1 VCLFPWSSLTYIIP
15 PKTYII
21 IIFWLQYEIIIIRVP
36 RGTPKEI
43 VLSITETIKSLLEKR
58 ILVIDGAMGT
68 QIQDL
73 EVPQEAW
80 IDDKDVDQE
89 GCNELLNHSAPDI
102 IKRIH
107 KRYAMAGA
115 DLIKTNTFGTMP
127 WVLDEYQM
135 GERAYELS
143 KKGAVLVKEICEEY
157 GTEASPKFVLG
168 SIGPGTKLPS
178 LGHIHYDEMFEG
190 YKLCALGLID
200 GGCDVFL
207 LETCQDPLQIKAA
220 IHACNDASTERQ
232 VEVPIMVSVTIELS
246 GSMLIGTDVTTIV
259 TILEPFDILSL
270 GFNCGTGPDQV
281 KKHLKTLSE
290 LCDIPISVHANA
302 GLPQNRGGYTYYPMG
317 PDEFTDKQ
325 LEFTAFDGVSF
336 LGGCCGT
343 TPQHIQALKKAVEV
357 IKPKKPSGSIEPSIA
372 SLFNTIEL
380 FQEPAPL
387 LIGERSNSTGSKAF
401 RELIIASDYEG
412 TLTVGQAQVRDGA
425 HCLDVNVEFAG
436 RDGAVDMAAVMELY
450 NQKIPLP
457 LMPDATRANTME
469 EGLKCI
475 GGKPIINSVNLED
488 GEEKFHAICKL
499 AKKYGTALV
508 CLTIDEVG
516 MAKTKEDK
524 VAQAERMYAMAV
536 NGHGIDPRN
545 LIFDMLTFTVGSGDL
560 EYRDA
565 AIQTLAAIKELHI
578 RHPEVGSTLGLSNIS
593 FGLAINARRYLN
605 SVFLHHCLQAGL
617 TSVIINVKHIVPLAK
632 MSEEDKAICE
642 ELLFAPDDQSLFNF
656 IDYFSDAVIEDDSND
671 EEYEAMSNE
680 EKIAKL
686 LLDGDKERMIPLV
699 EEARQEIEAD
709 KIVNEILID
718 AMKVVGELFG
728 SGQMQLPFV
737 LQSAETMK
745 TTVDYLNPYLTK
757 QEKETETKLVIG
769 TVKGD
774 VHDVGKNL
782 VDIILSNNG
791 FTVINVGIKTQ
802 LETYLEAHKEHNVQA
817 IGMSGLLVKSTAVM
831 KDNLE
836 AMAEMGLEIP
846 VLLGGAALTRSFVDD
861 FCRPI
866 YKGPIFY
873 CRDAFDGVIAMGRIE
888 KYNEDNSVGLDTR
901 MAGDMVERKE
911 KVKKEVVIPPF
922 EEIKMP
928 DRSVE
933 IPTPPFWGRRVLQK
947 EDLDSDMI
955 YKWINTRSVF
965 KMHWGYKSKGMD
977 KDAYKKLID
986 ETVYPAFERLK
997 KEFVDK
1003 KLFEPTII
1011 YGYYPCRSDDQEL
1024 FLFDESEG
1032 WNIDANAN
1040 REPLNK
1046 VIGRAVTKFSFP
1058 RQGRKPH
1065 RALSDFF
1072 RHDRHDVIALT
1083 CVSAGPKFAAYEKE
1097 LYDAGKYLEYNMV
1110 HGLSV
1115 ELAEALAEV
1124 VHKQIRLDL
1133 NIASEDEGHTL
1144 RDVRMNRYQGAR
1156 YSFGY
1161 PACPDLEASRE
1172 LFDMLKP
1179 EDFGIEL
1186 SETFQIHPEQSTT
1199 ALVVHHKSAT
1209 YYSV

>member
-1 VCLFPWSSLTYIIP
+1 M
-15 PKTYII
+15 
-21 IIFWLQYEIIIIRVP
+21 
-36 RGTPKEI
+36 
-43 VLSITETIKSLLEKR
+43 SITETIKSLLQER

-73 EVPQEAW
+73 KVPTEAW
-80 IDDKDVDQE
+80 IDDKGVDQE
-89 GCNELLNHSAPDI
+89 GCNELLNHTAPELI
-102 IKRIH
+102 GRIH

-115 DLIKTNTFGTMP
+115 DLIKSNTFGTMP

-143 KKGAVLVKEICEEY
+143 KKGAQLVKEVCNEY
-157 GTEASPKFVLG
+157 GTEESPKFVLG

-190 YKLCALGLID
+190 YKLCDLSLID
-200 GGCDVFL
+200 CGCDVFL

-220 IHACNDASTERQ
+220 LHACEAANEERD
-232 VEVPIMVSVTIELS
+232 VKLPIMVSVTIELS
-246 GSMLIGTDVTTIV
+246 GSMLIGTDATTIV

-290 LCDIPISVHANA
+290 LCAIPISVHANA

-343 TPQHIQALKKAVEV
+343 TPQHIQALKKAVGAL
-357 IKPKKPSGSIEPSIA
+357 KPKKPTGSIEPSIA
-372 SLFNTIEL
+372 SLFNTTEL

-401 RELIIASDYEG
+401 RELIIAGDHEG

-457 LMPDATRANTME
+457 LMPDATRVNTME
-469 EGLKCI
+469 EGLKRI

-488 GEEKFHAICKL
+488 GEEKLDAICKL
-499 AKKYGTALV
+499 AKKFGCALV
-508 CLTIDEVG
+508 CLTIDEIG
-516 MAKTKEDK
+516 MAKTTETK
-524 VAQAERMYAMAV
+524 VAQAERIYDLAV
-536 NGHGIDPRN
+536 NRHGIDPRN

-565 AIQTLAAIKELHI
+565 AIQTLEAIRELHI

-593 FGLAINARRYLN
+593 FGLEINARRYLN

-617 TSVIINVKHIVPLAK
+617 TSVIINVKHIIPLAK
-632 MSEEDKAICE
+632 MSDADREVCE
-642 ELLFAPDDQSLFNF
+642 EVLFAPDDQSLFKF
-656 IDYFSDAVIEDDSND
+656 IEHFSDAVIDDDAND
-671 EEYEAMSNE
+671 EAYEAMTKE
-680 EKIAKL
+680 EKIAQL
-686 LLDGDKERMIPLV
+686 LLDGDKERMIHLV
-699 EEARQEIEAD
+699 EEARKEIQPD
-709 KIVNEILID
+709 IIVNEILID
-718 AMKVVGELFG
+718 DLKVVGELFG

-757 QEKETETKLVIG
+757 QEKETDTTLVVG

-791 FTVINVGIKTQ
+791 FKVINVGIKTH
-802 LETYLEAHKEHNVQA
+802 LETYLEAHKKHNVQA

-836 AMAEMGLEIP
+836 EMAGMGMEIP

-873 CRDAFDGVIAMGRIE
+873 CRDAFDGVIAMTRIE

-901 MAGDMVERKE
+901 MAGDMVKRQE
-911 KVKKEVVIPPF
+911 KVKKVVIIPPF
-922 EEIKMP
+922 EQITMP
-928 DRSVE
+928 EKVE

-947 EDLDSDMI
+947 ADLDLSMI
-955 YKWINTRSVF
+955 YEWINTRSVF

-977 KDAYKKLID
+977 KEAYQKLID

-997 KEFVDK
+997 KEFIEKD
-1003 KLFEPTII
+1003 LFEPTII
-1011 YGYYPCRSDDQEL
+1011 Y
-1024 FLFDESEG
+1024 
-1032 WNIDANAN
+1032 
-1040 REPLNK
+1040 
-1046 VIGRAVTKFSFP
+1046 
-1058 RQGRKPH
+1058 
-1065 RALSDFF
+1065 
-1072 RHDRHDVIALT
+1072 
-1083 CVSAGPKFAAYEKE
+1083 
-1097 LYDAGKYLEYNMV
+1097 
-1110 HGLSV
+1110 
-1115 ELAEALAEV
+1115 
-1124 VHKQIRLDL
+1124 
-1133 NIASEDEGHTL
+1133 
-1144 RDVRMNRYQGAR
+1144 
-1156 YSFGY
+1156 
-1161 PACPDLEASRE
+1161 
-1172 LFDMLKP
+1172 
-1179 EDFGIEL
+1179 
-1186 SETFQIHPEQSTT
+1186 
-1199 ALVVHHKSAT
+1199 
-1209 YYSV
+1209 

>member
-1 VCLFPWSSLTYIIP
+1 M
-15 PKTYII
+15 
-21 IIFWLQYEIIIIRVP
+21 
-36 RGTPKEI
+36 
-43 VLSITETIKSLLEKR
+43 SITETIQSFIQER

-68 QIQDL
+68 ELQSL
-73 EVPQEAW
+73 EIPSEAW
-80 IDDKDVDQE
+80 IDEKGIDQE
-89 GCNELLNHSAPDI
+89 GCNELLNDTASELV
-102 IKRIH
+102 KRVH
-107 KRYAMAGA
+107 MRYAMAGA
-115 DLIKTNTFGTMP
+115 DLLKTNTFGTMP

-143 KKGAVLVKEICEEY
+143 RKGAEIVSEICDEY
-157 GTEASPKFVLG
+157 GTKESPKFVLG

-178 LGHIHYDEMFEG
+178 LGHIHYDEMYEG
-190 YKLCALGLID
+190 YKLVALGLID

-220 IHACNDASTERQ
+220 LHACQAANIERDIKL
-232 VEVPIMVSVTIELS
+232 PIMVSVTIELS
-246 GSMLIGTDVTTIV
+246 GSMLIGTDATTIV

-290 LCDIPISVHANA
+290 LCNIPISVHANA

-317 PDEFTDKQ
+317 PDEFTQKQ
-325 LEFTAFDGVSF
+325 LEFTEFDGVSF

-343 TPQHIQALKKAVEV
+343 TPQHIQALKKAVGAL
-357 IKPKKPSGSIEPSIA
+357 KPKKPTGSIAPSIA
-372 SLFNTIEL
+372 SLFNTTEL

-436 RDGAVDMAAVMELY
+436 RDGAKDMKAIMELY

-457 LMPDATRANTME
+457 LMPDATRVNTME

-499 AKKYGTALV
+499 AKKFGCALV

-524 VAQAERMYAMAV
+524 VAQAERMYDMAV

-545 LIFDMLTFTVGSGDL
+545 LIFDTLTFTVGSGDL

-565 AIQTLAAIKELHI
+565 AIQTLEAIRELHI

-593 FGLAINARRYLN
+593 FGLDVNARRYLN

-617 TSVIINVKHIVPLAK
+617 TTVIINVKHIIPLAK
-632 MSEEDKAICE
+632 MSDEDREICE
-642 ELLFAPDDQSLFNF
+642 ELLFNPDDNSLFKF
-656 IDYFSDAVIEDDSND
+656 IEHFSDVSIEDEGDD
-671 EEYEAMSNE
+671 EAYLALSNE

-686 LLDGDKERMIPLV
+686 LMDGDKERMIPLV
-699 EEARQEIEAD
+699 EEARHEIHPD
-709 KIVNEILID
+709 VIVNEILID

-745 TTVDYLNPYLTK
+745 TTVDYLNPHLTK
-757 QEKETETKLVIG
+757 QEKETDTTLVIG

-791 FTVINVGIKTQ
+791 YKVVNVGIKTDLQ
-802 LETYLEAHKEHNVQA
+802 EYLDVVERQPIQA

-836 AMAEMGLEIP
+836 TMAEMGMTIP

-873 CRDAFDGVIAMGRIE
+873 CRDAFDGVIAMSRIE
-888 KYNEDNSVGLDTR
+888 KYNADNSVGLDTR
-901 MAGDMVERKE
+901 LAGDMVEREE
-911 KVKKEVVIPPF
+911 KVKKEIVIPPF
-922 EEIKMP
+922 EELKMP
-928 DRSVE
+928 EPQAV
-933 IPTPPFWGRRVLQK
+933 PTPPFWGRRVLQK
-947 EDLDSDMI
+947 DDLDLDMI
-955 YKWINTRSVF
+955 FNWVNQRTVIKF
-965 KMHWGYKSKGMD
+965 HWGYKSKGMSKEEYQKLLD
-977 KDAYKKLID
+977 K
-986 ETVYPAFERLK
+986 TVYPAYERLK
-997 KEFVDK
+997 REFIEK

-1011 YGYYPCRSDDQEL
+1011 YGYYPCRSSDQDL
-1024 FLFDESEG
+1024 YLFDETQG
-1032 WNIDANAN
+1032 WNVDANAN
-1040 REPLNK
+1040 REPLDK
-1046 VIGRAVTKFSFP
+1046 VIGNAVGTFSFP

-1072 RHDRHDVIALT
+1072 HHDRHDVMPLT
-1083 CVSAGPKFAAYEKE
+1083 CVSAGAKFSAYEKE

-1110 HGLSV
+1110 HGFSV

-1124 VHKQIRLDL
+1124 AHKQIRLDL
-1133 NIASEDEGHTL
+1133 NIAENEGSSL

-1161 PACPDLEASRE
+1161 PACPDLEQSR
-1172 LFDMLKP
+1172 LIFDLLKP
-1179 EDFGIEL
+1179 EEFGIEL

-1199 ALVVHHKSAT
+1199 ALVVHHSKAT

>member
-1 VCLFPWSSLTYIIP
+1 M
-15 PKTYII
+15 
-21 IIFWLQYEIIIIRVP
+21 
-36 RGTPKEI
+36 
-43 VLSITETIKSLLEKR
+43 SITETIQSLLKER

-73 EVPQEAW
+73 DIPAKAW
-80 IDDKDVDQE
+80 IDDKGVEQE
-89 GCNELLNHSAPDI
+89 GCNELLIDTAPDL

-115 DLIKTNTFGTMP
+115 DLLKTNTFGTMP

-143 KKGAVLVKEICEEY
+143 KKGAALVKEICEEY
-157 GTEASPKFVLG
+157 STTEQPRFVLG

-178 LGHIHYDEMFEG
+178 LGHIHYDEMYEG
-190 YKLCALGLID
+190 YKIVAEGLID
-200 GGCDVFL
+200 GGCDIFL

-220 IHACNDASTERQ
+220 LHACQDANESRD
-232 VEVPIMVSVTIELS
+232 VKHPIMISVTIELS
-246 GSMLIGTDVTTIV
+246 GSMLIGTDATTIV

-290 LCDIPISVHANA
+290 LWHKPISVHANA

-325 LEFTAFDGVSF
+325 LEFTEFDGVSF

-343 TPQHIQALKKAVEV
+343 TPQHIQALKKAVGSM
-357 IKPKKPSGSIEPSIA
+357 KPKAPTGSIEPSIA
-372 SLFNTIEL
+372 SLFNTTEL

-436 RDGAVDMAAVMELY
+436 RDGAKDMKAIMELY

-457 LMPDATRANTME
+457 LMPDATRVHTME

-499 AKKYGTALV
+499 AKKFGTALV

-524 VAQAERMYAMAV
+524 VAQAERMYDMAV

-545 LIFDMLTFTVGSGDL
+545 LIFDTLTFTVGSGDL

-565 AIQTLAAIKELHI
+565 AIQTLEAIKELHI

-593 FGLAINARRYLN
+593 FGLDVNARRYLN
-605 SVFLHHCLQAGL
+605 SVFLHHCLQVGL
-617 TSVIINVKHIVPLAK
+617 TTVIINVKHIIPLAK
-632 MSEEDKAICE
+632 MSDADREVCE
-642 ELLFAPDDQSLFNF
+642 ELLFSPDDDSLFKF
-656 IDYFSDAVIEDDSND
+656 IEHFSDVTID
-671 EEYEAMSNE
+671 EEGDDEAYLAMSTE

-699 EEARQEIEAD
+699 EEARHEIHPD
-709 KIVNEILID
+709 IIVNEILID

-757 QEKETETKLVIG
+757 QEKDTDTTLVIG

-791 FTVINVGIKTQ
+791 YKVVNVGIKTDLQ
-802 LETYLEAHKEHNVQA
+802 EYLDVVEKQSIQA

-836 AMAEMGLEIP
+836 AMAEMGMTIP

-873 CRDAFDGVIAMGRIE
+873 CRDAFDGVIAMSRIE
-888 KYNEDNSVGLDTR
+888 KYNEDPSTELDTR
-901 MAGDMVERKE
+901 LAGDMMERE
-911 KVKKEVVIPPF
+911 RKVKKKVVIPPF
-922 EEIKMP
+922 SEIKLP
-928 DRSVE
+928 EPQPV
-933 IPTPPFWGRRVLQK
+933 PTPPFWGRRVLKK
-947 EDLDSDMI
+947 EDLDLDMVFN
-955 YKWINTRSVF
+955 WVNQRSVIKF
-965 KMHWGYKSKGMD
+965 HWGYKSKGMTKEEYQKLLD
-977 KDAYKKLID
+977 K
-986 ETVYPAFERLK
+986 TVYPAYERLK
-997 KEFVDK
+997 KEFVEK
-1003 KLFEPTII
+1003 GLFEPTII
-1011 YGYYPCRSDDQEL
+1011 YGYYPVRSNDQEL
-1024 FLFDESEG
+1024 YVFDESEG
-1032 WNIDANAN
+1032 WNVDANAS
-1040 REPLNK
+1040 REPFDEVK
-1046 VIGRAVTKFSFP
+1046 DKAAGKFSFP
-1058 RQGRKPH
+1058 RQGRKPY

-1072 RHDRHDVIALT
+1072 HHDRHDVLPIT
-1083 CVSAGPKFAAYEKE
+1083 CVSAGSKFSAYEKE

-1110 HGLSV
+1110 HGFSV

-1124 VHKQIRLDL
+1124 AHKQIRLDL
-1133 NIASEDEGHTL
+1133 GIAEKEGHTL
-1144 RDVRMNRYQGAR
+1144 RDVRMNRYHGAR

-1161 PACPDLEASRE
+1161 PACPDLEQSR
-1172 LFDMLKP
+1172 LIFDLLKP
-1179 EDFGIEL
+1179 EEFGIEL

-1199 ALVVHHKSAT
+1199 ALVVHHSKAT
-1209 YYSV
+1209 YYAV

>member
-1 VCLFPWSSLTYIIP
+1 LA
-15 PKTYII
+15 
-21 IIFWLQYEIIIIRVP
+21 
-36 RGTPKEI
+36 
-43 VLSITETIKSLLEKR
+43 ITEKIKLLLAQH

-68 QIQDL
+68 QIQEL
-73 EVPQEAW
+73 EVPAEAW
-80 IDDKDVDQE
+80 IDEKGIDQE
-89 GCNELLNHSAPDI
+89 GCNELLIDTAPEL

-127 WVLDEYQM
+127 WVLDEYGM

-157 GTEASPKFVLG
+157 GTFESPKFVLG

-178 LGHIHYDEMFEG
+178 LGHIHYDEMYEG
-190 YKLCALGLID
+190 YKRVALGLID
-200 GGCDVFL
+200 GGCDIFL

-220 IHACNDASTERQ
+220 LHACEDAGKERA
-232 VEVPIMVSVTIELS
+232 VKLPTMVSVTIELS
-246 GSMLIGTDVTTIV
+246 GSMLIGTDATTIV

-290 LCDIPISVHANA
+290 LWHKPISVHANA

-325 LEFTAFDGVSF
+325 LEFTDFDGVSF

-343 TPQHIQALKKAVEV
+343 TPQHIQALKKAVGHL
-357 IKPKKPSGSIEPSIA
+357 KPRAPSGSIEPSIA
-372 SLFNTIEL
+372 SLFNTTEL

-436 RDGAVDMAAVMELY
+436 RDGAVDMRAIMELY

-457 LMPDATRANTME
+457 LMPDATRVNTME

-488 GEEKFHAICKL
+488 GEEKFHAICTL

-524 VAQAERMYAMAV
+524 VAQAERMYDMAV

-565 AIQTLAAIKELHI
+565 AIQTLEAIRELHI

-593 FGLAINARRYLN
+593 FGLDVNARRYLN

-617 TSVIINVKHIVPLAK
+617 TTVIINVKHIIPLAK
-632 MSEEDKAICE
+632 MSEADKAVCE
-642 ELLFAPDDQSLFNF
+642 ELLFSPDEQSLFKF
-656 IDYFSDAVIEDDSND
+656 IEHFADAVIEDEGAD
-671 EEYEAMSNE
+671 EAYEAMSSE

-686 LLDGDKERMIPLV
+686 LMDGDKERIIPLV
-699 EEARQEIEAD
+699 EEVRHEIHPD
-709 KIVNEILID
+709 RIVNEILID
-718 AMKVVGELFG
+718 AMKVIGELFG

-745 TTVDYLNPYLTK
+745 ATVDSLNPYLTK
-757 QEKETETKLVIG
+757 QEKETDTTLVIG
-769 TVKGD
+769 TVRGD

-791 FTVINVGIKTQ
+791 FKVINVGIKVD
-802 LETYLEAHKEHNVQA
+802 LETFLEATRTHNIQA

-836 AMAEMGLEIP
+836 EMARQGITLP
-846 VLLGGAALTRSFVDD
+846 VLLGGAALTRGFVDD

-866 YKGPIFY
+866 YNGPIFY
-873 CRDAFDGVIAMGRIE
+873 CRDAFDGVIAMSRIE
-888 KYNEDNSVGLDTR
+888 KYNEEIATNPDAVLDTR
-901 MAGDMVERKE
+901 LAGDMTERVEVE
-911 KVKKEVVIPPF
+911 TKEVVIPPF
-922 EEIKMP
+922 DQIKMP
-928 DRSVE
+928 DRDID
-933 IPTPPFWGRRVLQK
+933 IPTPPFWGRRVLEK
-947 EDLDSDMI
+947 KDLDLEMVFDWVNQ
-955 YKWINTRSVF
+955 KSVI
-965 KMHWGYKSKGMD
+965 KMHWGYKSKGMT
-977 KDAYKKLID
+977 KEAYQTLLEEK
-986 ETVYPAFERLK
+986 VYPAYERLK
-997 KEFVDK
+997 REFIDHD
-1003 KLFEPTII
+1003 LFDPTIL
-1011 YGYYPCRSDDQEL
+1011 YGYYPVRSNDQEL
-1024 FLFDESEG
+1024 LLFDESEG
-1032 WNIDANAN
+1032 WNTDANAN
-1040 REPLNK
+1040 REPFDQ
-1046 VIGRAVTKFSFP
+1046 VMGRVEYVFSFP
-1058 RQGRKPH
+1058 RQRRKPY

-1072 RHDRHDVIALT
+1072 HHDRHDVIALT
-1083 CVSAGPKFAAYEKE
+1083 CVSAGAKFSAYEKE

-1110 HGLSV
+1110 HGFSV

-1124 VHKQIRLDL
+1124 AHKQIRMDL
-1133 NIASEDEGHTL
+1133 GILREDEGATL
-1144 RDVRMNRYQGAR
+1144 RDVRMRRYRGAR

-1161 PACPDLEASRE
+1161 AACPDLEQSRII
-1172 LFDMLKP
+1172 FDLLRP
-1179 EDFGIEL
+1179 EEFGIEL

-1199 ALVVHHKSAT
+1199 ALVVHHPKAS
-1209 YYSV
+1209 YYAV

>member
-1 VCLFPWSSLTYIIP
+1 MLI
-15 PKTYII
+15 
-21 IIFWLQYEIIIIRVP
+21 
-36 RGTPKEI
+36 KEKI
-43 VLSITETIKSLLEKR
+43 QQLIENR

-68 QIQDL
+68 QIQDIK
-73 EVPQEAW
+73 VPDEAW
-80 IDDKDVDQE
+80 IDSEGRDQE
-89 GCNELLNHSAPDI
+89 GCNELLNDTAPDLI
-102 IKRIH
+102 RRIH

-127 WVLDEYQM
+127 WVLDEYQI

-143 KKGAVLVKEICEEY
+143 QKGARLVKEICEEQS
-157 GTEASPKFVLG
+157 TEGSPKFVLG

-200 GGCDVFL
+200 GGCDIFL

-220 IHACNDASTERQ
+220 LHACEAANEERS
-232 VEVPIMVSVTIELS
+232 VELPIMVSVTIELS
-246 GSMLIGTDVTTIV
+246 GSMLIGTDATTIV

-290 LCDIPISVHANA
+290 LCAIPISVHANA

-317 PDEFTDKQ
+317 PDEFTEKQ

-343 TPQHIQALKKAVEV
+343 TPQHIQALKKAVEK
-357 IKPKKPSGSIEPSIA
+357 IAPKKPSGYIAPSIA
-372 SLFNTIEL
+372 SLFSTTEL

-387 LIGERSNSTGSKAF
+387 LIGERSNATGSKAF
-401 RELIIASDYEG
+401 RELIIAGDYEG

-436 RDGAVDMAAVMELY
+436 RDGATDMAAVMELY

-457 LMPDATRANTME
+457 LMPDATRVTTME
-469 EGLKCI
+469 AGLKCI

-488 GEEKFHAICKL
+488 GEEKLDAICQL

-508 CLTIDEVG
+508 CLTIDEKG
-516 MAKTKEDK
+516 MAKTTEEK
-524 VAQAERMYAMAV
+524 VSQAERIYDLCV
-536 NGHGIDPRN
+536 TRHGIDPRN

-565 AIQTLAAIKELHI
+565 AIQTLEAIRELHK

-593 FGLAINARRYLN
+593 FGLDINARRFLN
-605 SVFLHHCLQAGL
+605 SVFLHHCLEAGL
-617 TSVIINVKHIVPLAK
+617 TSVIINVKHIVPLSK

-642 ELLFAPDDQSLFNF
+642 ELLFAPDDQSLFKF
-656 IDYFSDAVIEDDSND
+656 IEHFSDKTIEDDGAD
-671 EEYEAMSNE
+671 EAYEAMSHE

-699 EEARQEIEAD
+699 EEARKEINPD
-709 KIVNEILID
+709 TIVNEILID

-757 QEKETETKLVIG
+757 QEKETETTLVIG

-791 FTVINVGIKTQ
+791 FKVINVGIKTH
-802 LETYLEAHKEHNVQA
+802 LETYLEAHDEHKVQA

-836 AMAEMGLEIP
+836 AMAEMGMEIP

-873 CRDAFDGVIAMGRIE
+873 CRDAFDGVIAMSRIE
-888 KYNEDNSVGLDTR
+888 KYNEDPSVGLDVR
-901 MAGDMVERKE
+901 LAGDKVERE
-911 KVKKEVVIPPF
+911 KKIKKEVIIPPF
-922 EEIKMP
+922 AELKMP
-928 DRSVE
+928 DRSVP

-947 EDLDSDMI
+947 EDLDLDMI
-955 YKWINTRSVF
+955 FNWVNQRSVI
-965 KMHWGYKSKGMD
+965 KMHWGYKSKGMT
-977 KDAYKKLID
+977 KEAYQKLLD
-986 ETVYPAFERLK
+986 ETVYPAYERLK
-997 KEFVDK
+997 REFIEKD
-1003 KLFEPTII
+1003 LFDPTIL

-1024 FLFDESEG
+1024 LLFDESEG
-1032 WNIDANAN
+1032 WNVDANAD
-1040 REPLNK
+1040 REPLAE
-1046 VIGRAVTKFSFP
+1046 VIGRAIKVFSFP
-1058 RQGRKPH
+1058 RQNRKPY
-1065 RALSDFF
+1065 RALSDFC

-1083 CVSAGPKFAAYEKE
+1083 CVSAGSKFSIYEKE

-1110 HGLSV
+1110 HGFSV

-1124 VHKQIRLDL
+1124 AHKQIRLDL
-1133 NIASEDEGHTL
+1133 GIASEDEGHTL
-1144 RDVRMNRYQGAR
+1144 RDVRMNRYQGSR

-1161 PACPDLEASRE
+1161 PACPDLEQSRII
-1172 LFDMLKP
+1172 FDLLKP
-1179 EDFGIEL
+1179 EEFGIEL

-1199 ALVVHHKSAT
+1199 ALVVHHREAT

>member
-1 VCLFPWSSLTYIIP
+1 MIKGRF
-15 PKTYII
+15 
-21 IIFWLQYEIIIIRVP
+21 
-36 RGTPKEI
+36 
-43 VLSITETIKSLLEKR
+43 LSITETIKSLLQER
-58 ILVIDGAMGT
+58 ILIIDGAMGT

-73 EVPQEAW
+73 DVPSEAW
-80 IDDKDVDQE
+80 IDENGVDQE
-89 GCNELLNHSAPDI
+89 GCNELLNHTAPELI
-102 IKRIH
+102 GRIH

-115 DLIKTNTFGTMP
+115 DLLKTNTFGTMP

-143 KKGAVLVKEICEEY
+143 KKGAQLVKEICNEY

-178 LGHIHYDEMFEG
+178 LGHIHYDEMYEG

-220 IHACNDASTERQ
+220 LHACQDANEERNVQ
-232 VEVPIMVSVTIELS
+232 LPIMISVTIELS
-246 GSMLIGTDVTTIV
+246 GSMLIGTDATTIV

-343 TPQHIQALKKAVEV
+343 TPQHIQALKKAVGEL
-357 IKPKKPSGSIEPSIA
+357 KPKKPSGSIEPSVA
-372 SLFNTIEL
+372 SLFNTTAL

-436 RDGAVDMAAVMELY
+436 RDGAKDMQAIMELY

-457 LMPDATRANTME
+457 LMPDATRVHTME

-499 AKKYGTALV
+499 AKKFGTALV

-524 VAQAERMYAMAV
+524 VAQAERMYDMAV

-545 LIFDMLTFTVGSGDL
+545 LIFDTLTFTVGSGDL

-565 AIQTLAAIKELHI
+565 AIQTLEAIRELHI

-593 FGLAINARRYLN
+593 FGLDVNARRYLN

-617 TSVIINVKHIVPLAK
+617 TTVIINVKHIIPLAK
-632 MSEEDKAICE
+632 MSNTDLEICE
-642 ELLFAPDDQSLFNF
+642 ELLFHPDDNSLFKF
-656 IDYFSDAVIEDDSND
+656 IEHFSDAVIDDEAND
-671 EEYEAMSNE
+671 EAYEGMSNE

-699 EEARQEIEAD
+699 EEARHEIHPD
-709 KIVNEILID
+709 TIVNEILID

-745 TTVDYLNPYLTK
+745 TTVDYLNPHLTK
-757 QEKETETKLVIG
+757 QEKDTDTTLVIG
-769 TVKGD
+769 TVRGD

-791 FTVINVGIKTQ
+791 FKVVNVGIKTDLQ
-802 LETYLEAHKEHNVQA
+802 EYLDVVERQPIQA

-836 AMAEMGLEIP
+836 AMAEMGMEIP
-846 VLLGGAALTRSFVDD
+846 VLLGGAALTRAFVDD

-873 CRDAFDGVIAMGRIE
+873 CRDAFDGVIAMTRIE

-901 MAGDMVERKE
+901 LAGDMVEREE
-911 KVKKEVVIPPF
+911 KVKKEVIIPPF

-928 DRSVE
+928 EKVE

-947 EDLDSDMI
+947 EDLDLSMI
-955 YKWINTRSVF
+955 YEWINTRSVF

-977 KDAYKKLID
+977 K
-986 ETVYPAFERLK
+986 
-997 KEFVDK
+997 
-1003 KLFEPTII
+1003 
-1011 YGYYPCRSDDQEL
+1011 
-1024 FLFDESEG
+1024 
-1032 WNIDANAN
+1032 
-1040 REPLNK
+1040 
-1046 VIGRAVTKFSFP
+1046 
-1058 RQGRKPH
+1058 
-1065 RALSDFF
+1065 
-1072 RHDRHDVIALT
+1072 
-1083 CVSAGPKFAAYEKE
+1083 
-1097 LYDAGKYLEYNMV
+1097 
-1110 HGLSV
+1110 
-1115 ELAEALAEV
+1115 EA
-1124 VHKQIRLDL
+1124 
-1133 NIASEDEGHTL
+1133 
-1144 RDVRMNRYQGAR
+1144 
-1156 YSFGY
+1156 
-1161 PACPDLEASRE
+1161 
-1172 LFDMLKP
+1172 
-1179 EDFGIEL
+1179 
-1186 SETFQIHPEQSTT
+1186 
-1199 ALVVHHKSAT
+1199 
-1209 YYSV
+1209 

>member
-1 VCLFPWSSLTYIIP
+1 MI
-15 PKTYII
+15 
-21 IIFWLQYEIIIIRVP
+21 
-36 RGTPKEI
+36 
-43 VLSITETIKSLLEKR
+43 
-58 ILVIDGAMGT
+58 
-68 QIQDL
+68 
-73 EVPQEAW
+73 
-80 IDDKDVDQE
+80 
-89 GCNELLNHSAPDI
+89 
-102 IKRIH
+102 
-107 KRYAMAGA
+107 
-115 DLIKTNTFGTMP
+115 
-127 WVLDEYQM
+127 
-135 GERAYELS
+135 
-143 KKGAVLVKEICEEY
+143 
-157 GTEASPKFVLG
+157 
-168 SIGPGTKLPS
+168 
-178 LGHIHYDEMFEG
+178 
-190 YKLCALGLID
+190 
-200 GGCDVFL
+200 
-207 LETCQDPLQIKAA
+207 
-220 IHACNDASTERQ
+220 
-232 VEVPIMVSVTIELS
+232 SVTIELS
-246 GSMLIGTDVTTIV
+246 GSMLIGTDAQTIV

-290 LCDIPISVHANA
+290 LCAIPISVHANA

-317 PDEFTDKQ
+317 PDEFTEKQ

-357 IKPKKPSGSIEPSIA
+357 IVPKKPSGSIEPSIA
-372 SLFNTIEL
+372 SLFNTTEL

-436 RDGAVDMAAVMELY
+436 RDGAKDMAAVMELY

-457 LMPDATRANTME
+457 LMPDATRVNTME
-469 EGLKCI
+469 EGLKRI

-488 GEEKFHAICKL
+488 GEEKLDAICKL
-499 AKKYGTALV
+499 AKKYGCALV

-516 MAKTKEDK
+516 MAKTTETKL
-524 VAQAERMYAMAV
+524 AQAERIYDLAV
-536 NGHGIDPRN
+536 NRHGIDPRN

-565 AIQTLAAIKELHI
+565 AIQTLEAIRELHK

-593 FGLAINARRYLN
+593 FGLAVNARRYLN

-642 ELLFAPDDQSLFNF
+642 ELLFAPDDQSLFKF
-656 IDYFSDAVIEDDSND
+656 IEHFSDAVIEDDGAD
-671 EEYEAMSNE
+671 EAYEAMSPE

-699 EEARQEIEAD
+699 EEARHEIEAD

-757 QEKETETKLVIG
+757 QEKDTDTTLVIG

-791 FTVINVGIKTQ
+791 FKVVNVGIKTDLQ
-802 LETYLEAHKEHNVQA
+802 EYLDVVEKQSIQA

-836 AMAEMGLEIP
+836 AMSEMGMKIP

-873 CRDAFDGVIAMGRIE
+873 CRDAFDGVIAMSRIE
-888 KYNEDNSVGLDTR
+888 KFNEDNSIGLDTR

-928 DRSVE
+928 ERVE

-947 EDLDSDMI
+947 EDLDIDTI
-955 YKWINTRSVF
+955 YEWINTRSVF

-977 KDAYKKLID
+977 KAEYQKLID

-1003 KLFEPTII
+1003 GLFEPTII

-1083 CVSAGPKFAAYEKE
+1083 CVSAGSKFAAYEKE

-1124 VHKQIRLDL
+1124 AHKQIRLDL

-1161 PACPDLEASRE
+1161 PACPDLEQSRE

>member
-1 VCLFPWSSLTYIIP
+1 MIKGRF
-15 PKTYII
+15 
-21 IIFWLQYEIIIIRVP
+21 
-36 RGTPKEI
+36 
-43 VLSITETIKSLLEKR
+43 LSITETIKSLLEER

-73 EVPQEAW
+73 KVPNEAW
-80 IDDKDVDQE
+80 IDDKGVDQE
-89 GCNELLNHSAPDI
+89 GCNELLNHTAPELI
-102 IKRIH
+102 GRIH

-115 DLIKTNTFGTMP
+115 DLLKTNTFGTMP

-143 KKGAVLVKEICEEY
+143 KKGAQLVKEVCNEY
-157 GTEASPKFVLG
+157 GTHESPKFVLG

-178 LGHIHYDEMFEG
+178 LGHIHYDEMYEG

-220 IHACNDASTERQ
+220 LHACQDANEERNIQ
-232 VEVPIMVSVTIELS
+232 LPIMVSVTIELS
-246 GSMLIGTDVTTIV
+246 GSMLIGTDATTIV

-290 LCDIPISVHANA
+290 LCAIPISVHANA

-317 PDEFTDKQ
+317 PDEFTEKQ
-325 LEFTAFDGVSF
+325 LEFTVFDGVSF

-343 TPQHIQALKKAVEV
+343 TPQHIQALKKVV
-357 IKPKKPSGSIEPSIA
+357 GTLKPKAPKGRIEPSIS
-372 SLFNTIEL
+372 SLFNTTEL

-436 RDGAVDMAAVMELY
+436 RDGAKDMKAIMELY

-457 LMPDATRANTME
+457 LMPDATRVHTME

-499 AKKYGTALV
+499 AKKFGTALV

-524 VAQAERMYAMAV
+524 VAQAERMYDMAV
-536 NGHGIDPRN
+536 NTHGIDPRN
-545 LIFDMLTFTVGSGDL
+545 LIFDTLTFTVGSGDL

-565 AIQTLAAIKELHI
+565 AIQTLEAIREIHI

-593 FGLAINARRYLN
+593 FGLDVNARRYLN

-617 TSVIINVKHIVPLAK
+617 TTVIINVKHIIPLAK
-632 MSEEDKAICE
+632 MSDADREICE
-642 ELLFAPDDQSLFNF
+642 ELLFNPDDNSLFKF
-656 IDYFSDAVIEDDSND
+656 IEHFSDVSIDDEGDD
-671 EEYEAMSNE
+671 EAYLAMSNE

-686 LLDGDKERMIPLV
+686 LMDGDKERMLPLV
-699 EEARQEIEAD
+699 EEVRHEIHPD
-709 KIVNEILID
+709 VIVNEILID

-728 SGQMQLPFV
+728 AGQMQLPFV

-745 TTVDYLNPYLTK
+745 TTVDYLNPHLTK
-757 QEKETETKLVIG
+757 QEKDTDTTLVIG

-791 FTVINVGIKTQ
+791 YKVVNVGIKTDLQ
-802 LETYLEAHKEHNVQA
+802 EYLDVVERQSIQA

-836 AMAEMGLEIP
+836 TMAEMGMTIP

-873 CRDAFDGVIAMGRIE
+873 CRDAFDGVIAMSRIE

-901 MAGDMVERKE
+901 LAGDMVEREE
-911 KVKKEVVIPPF
+911 KVKKEVIIPPF
-922 EEIKMP
+922 EQIKMP
-928 DRSVE
+928 ESAEV
-933 IPTPPFWGRRVLQK
+933 PTPPFWGRRVLQK
-947 EDLDSDMI
+947 EDLDLDMI
-955 YKWINTRSVF
+955 FNWVNQRTVIKF
-965 KMHWGYKSKGMD
+965 HWGYKSKGMSKEEYQKLLD
-977 KDAYKKLID
+977 K
-986 ETVYPAFERLK
+986 TVYPAYERLK
-997 KEFVDK
+997 REFIEKE
-1003 KLFEPTII
+1003 LFEPTII
-1011 YGYYPCRSDDQEL
+1011 YGYYPCRSSDQEL
-1024 FLFDESEG
+1024 YLFDESQG
-1032 WNIDANAN
+1032 WNVDANAN
-1040 REPLNK
+1040 REPLDK
-1046 VIGRAVTKFSFP
+1046 VIGNAVGTFSFP

-1072 RHDRHDVIALT
+1072 HHERHDVMPLT
-1083 CVSAGPKFAAYEKE
+1083 CVSAGAKFSAYEKE

-1110 HGLSV
+1110 HGFSV

-1124 VHKQIRLDL
+1124 AHKQIRLDL
-1133 NIASEDEGHTL
+1133 NIADKEGSSL

-1161 PACPDLEASRE
+1161 PACPDLEQSR
-1172 LFDMLKP
+1172 LIFDLLKP
-1179 EDFGIEL
+1179 EEFGIEL

-1199 ALVVHHKSAT
+1199 ALVVHHSKAT